1 MSLNVLTAF
10 MLLAKLCLYTGALIS
25 IGVITH
31 ALLKIRK
38 NFKGL
43 YWGTGLLSFGL
54 AAKLLATNAQMAG
67 GLSQV
72 LNFENFHWAWQSS
85 SAQNLFVVSAVLFV
99 LIGLALKTNRL
110 RAALFIAAV
119 VCLSASFG
127 MTGHTRGQENAPWL
141 YLWMIPHLL
150 FAGFWVM
157 APVSLWPDEEAD
169 DQALIQ
175 KVERFSHAAIW
186 IVPMLF
192 VSGVYVLWRLLPEP
206 SDLWTTGYGQLLSV
220 KLTAVTGLL
229 GLGALNK
236 LSVTQSLKSDASV
249 GRVQLKR
256 SLSLEAVLFGLVVL
270 VILFATT
277 VTGPAGHSH

>member
-10 MLLAKLCLYTGALIS
+10 MLLAKLCLYVGALIS

-31 ALLKIRK
+31 ALLKIRE
-38 NFKGL
+38 NLNGL
-43 YWGTGLLSFGL
+43 FWGIGLLFFGL
-54 AAKLLATNAQMAG
+54 VAKLLATNAQMAG
-67 GLSQV
+67 GLSHV
-72 LNFENFHWAWQSS
+72 LNFENFYWVWQSS
-85 SAQNLFVVSAVLFV
+85 SAQTLFVVTAVLFV
-99 LIGLALKTNRL
+99 LIGLALKTHRL
-110 RAALFIAAV
+110 RASLFITGV
-119 VCLSASFG
+119 LCLSASFA
-127 MTGHTRGQENAPWL
+127 MTGHTRGQDNAPWL

-157 APVSLWPDEEAD
+157 APVSLWPDKVTD
-169 DQALIQ
+169 DQMLIQ
-175 KVERFSHAAIW
+175 KVERFSRIAIW

-192 VSGVYVLWRLLPEP
+192 VSGAYVLWTLLPEP

-220 KLTAVTGLL
+220 KLLAVTGLL
-229 GLGALNK
+229 GLGAWNK
-236 LSVTQSLKSDASV
+236 LSVTQSLKNDASV

-256 SLSLEAVLFGLVVL
+256 SLTLETMLFGLVII